1 MKIIP
6 GGPDNCIKNPDI
18 PIPIGMAFNYGDPEL
33 KKFLEAVV
41 ADMKDELRGSLQKH
55 SQLEFML
62 QPK

>member
-1 MKIIP
+1 
-6 GGPDNCIKNPDI
+6 
-18 PIPIGMAFNYGDPEL
+18 MAFNYGDPER